1 MSDDPELVN
10 LKPISGYLDWVSKLK
25 SKKMIQTRNT
35 SDIATRKY
43 NYEQSFSD
51 IGSIERISFK
61 WEFEF
66 PEYLFDWVLNFEFN
80 FLIDLI
86 LNFDIS
92 INDELT
98 SSFSGYFENLGMEF
112 EVNLDFEF
120 EQITKGYFG
129 KSKYGYAYFDPP
141 NITPEDILKY
151 LKEFRKKLLNNTGY
165 EYRFTKDAMKK
176 VISAYSSILSNEA
189 ISENF
194 IEFIIS
200 KLLIV
205 ESKLRYNSY
214 VDLAIVGFSTVLPA
228 TQGSTGVGIA
238 VVRDRETLEPSR
250 FIESNGLIDT
260 VVGYAHVGY
269 SRVSISRDV
278 LYSEYG
284 AEENRPAI
292 PPALRDKY
300 LETMDMGR
308 NMLGVV
314 DVVYQ
319 GKPLPH
325 LPARRRLLMK
335 GKEIALKGGVHQA
348 IMQSYIQKVKQI
360 LDREGIVGVERL
372 NYISFANE
380 VLYLRYEGNRKN
392 KTWKRNISI
401 DSLVEKYI
409 TLGAKEDIL
418 WKVVKICQR

>member
-1 MSDDPELVN
+1 MVSEEYIEWLSSIKSKRLPEL
-10 LKPISGYLDWVSKLK
+10 
-25 SKKMIQTRNT
+25 
-35 SDIATRKY
+35 RKVDEIIRKH
-43 NYEQSFSD
+43 NYEETFTNIS
-51 IGSIERISFK
+51 SIERIAFK

-66 PEYLFDWVLNFEFN
+66 PEYVFDWTLNFEFN
-80 FLIDLI
+80 FLIDLLI
-86 LNFDIS
+86 DFDIS
-92 INDELT
+92 ITDWYSQN
-98 SSFSGYFENLGMEF
+98 FEEF
-112 EVNLDFEF
+112 IPEYETL
-120 EQITKGYFG
+120 QKGRYG
-129 KSKYGYAYFDPP
+129 ISRYGYAYFDPP
-141 NITPEDILKY
+141 TITPLDTLKFA
-151 LKEFRKKLLNNTGY
+151 KELRKKFLNKIGY
-165 EYRFTKDAMKK
+165 EYRFSKDTMKGL
-176 VISAYSSILSNEA
+176 VNAYLSMLENEGVSKA
-189 ISENF
+189 F
-194 IEFIIS
+194 TEFIKS
-200 KLLIV
+200 KLLIA

-228 TQGSTGVGIA
+228 TQGSTGVGIS
-238 VVRDRETLEPSR
+238 VIRDRETFEPECFLEN
-250 FIESNGLIDT
+250 NGILDT

-269 SRVSISRDV
+269 SHLSIPREAM
-278 LYSEYG
+278 YIEYG
-284 AEENRPAI
+284 SEENKPAI
-292 PPALRDKY
+292 PPTLRDEY

-314 DVVYQ
+314 DIVYQ
-319 GKPLPH
+319 GKQLPH

-360 LDREGIVGVERL
+360 LDREGIVGTQRL

-418 WKVVKICQR
+418 WKVVKICQRQ